1 MLSKE
6 HIQMN
11 TMEHQTII
19 SNSKLMIIFSLQYID
34 SNTQKT
40 SNIEHNMLLH
50 DLLLN
55 NQNEI

>member
-19 SNSKLMIIFSLQYID
+19 SNSKLMIIFSLQYTN
-34 SNTQKT
+34 SNTQNT
-40 SNIEHNMLLH
+40 SNIEHNMLLN